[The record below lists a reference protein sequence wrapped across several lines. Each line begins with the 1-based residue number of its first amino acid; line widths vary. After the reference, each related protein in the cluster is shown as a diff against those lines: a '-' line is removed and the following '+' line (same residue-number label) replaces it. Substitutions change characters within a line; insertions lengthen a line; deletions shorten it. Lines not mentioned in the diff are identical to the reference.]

1 VRIGGDFVS
10 DGDGREREVLR
21 PRIGGRGGE
30 VPQERVPRFRSG
42 LLARVARIGG
52 ASGAASSRPRGT
64 PSARDV
70 PRPGPFARRC
80 VIKARFVP
88 MNAYGKRAAVLH
100 LSYVERDG
108 VELDGAAGS
117 IYGPGEASDVRG
129 ALSVPMEDEK
139 RQFRFIVSP
148 EDVGDADLT
157 AFTRR
162 LMAQVQADLGRV
174 LVWGAVNHWNTDNP
188 HVHVIVRG
196 IDKAGRDVTIDGRY
210 LAEGMRNRAQA
221 ILTNELGPRT
231 EVDVQNQLA
240 REVRQERFTSLDRL
254 LQNCEQRGGVVL
266 EARLPRDGRASR
278 VRLTARLGR
287 LEQLGLAVRTS
298 PIGWQLSEGWADT
311 LRGLGQASDV
321 IKRIHAAVP
330 GADPSR
336 LVVVDE
342 SSTRPPVEGVVRAKG
357 LHDELAARPFVV
369 IEGVDGRVYYAPMS
383 VAAVEKVAEGDIV
396 RLAVDSPARSEGGFP
411 ARPRVLLRRLGPP
424 VREQVGYHG
433 PTWLDT
439 MAGRASEGPGSFA
452 RQVAEGLARRDATM
466 KAMGIETAVPGDRLA
481 ALGRV
486 EAKALGARLAAE
498 RGYNFRTSPGGLAGT
513 LTIGPMLS
521 SGRQYAVVIDDNS
534 KCLWVLPASKQLRRL
549 EGQPVQ
555 GQMNRDGRLF
565 VSRAGPGRRAPGP
578 ER

>member
-1 VRIGGDFVS
+1 VRIGGELVS
-10 DGDGREREVLR
+10 DGDGREREDLR
-21 PRIGGRGGE
+21 PRIGARGGE
-30 VPQERVPRFRSG
+30 VPQERVPRFRNR

-52 ASGAASSRPRGT
+52 GSGTASSRPRGT
-64 PSARDV
+64 ASARDV
-70 PRPGPFARRC
+70 PLPGALARRC

-108 VELDGAAGS
+108 VEQDGGS
-117 IYGPGEASDVRG
+117 GSLYGPAEASDVRG
-129 ALSVPMEDEK
+129 ALSARMEDEK

-148 EDVGDADLT
+148 EDGAEADLT

-188 HVHVIVRG
+188 HVHLIVRG
-196 IDKAGRDVTIDGRY
+196 LDEAGRDVTIDGRY
-210 LAEGMRNRAQA
+210 LAEGMRSRAQA

-231 EVDVQNQLA
+231 EVDVQKQLA
-240 REVRQERFTSLDRL
+240 REVRQERFTSLDGV
-254 LQNCEQRGGVVL
+254 LQSCEQRGGVVL

-298 PIGWQLSEGWADT
+298 PIGWQLRDGWADT
-311 LRGLGQASDV
+311 LRGLGQASDIV
-321 IKRIHAAVP
+321 KRMHAAVP
-330 GADPSR
+330 GADPSH
-336 LVVVDE
+336 LIVVDE
-342 SSTRPPVEGVVRAKG
+342 SSTRPAVDGVVRAKG

-369 IEGVDGRVYYAPMS
+369 IEGVDGRVYYAPTS

-396 RLAVDSPARSEGGFP
+396 RLAVESPPRSEGGVP
-411 ARPRVLLRRLGPP
+411 PRPRVLLRRLGPP
-424 VREQVGYHG
+424 VREQVGYRG

-439 MAGRASEGPGSFA
+439 MAGRAPEVPGSFV
-452 RQVAEGLARRDATM
+452 REITEGLARRDATM
-466 KAMGIETAVPGDRLA
+466 KAMGIQTVVPGDRLA
-481 ALGRV
+481 ALARV

-498 RGYNFRTSPGGLAGT
+498 RGYTFRSSPAGLVGT
-513 LTIGPMLS
+513 LTMGPTLS
-521 SGRQYAVVIDDNS
+521 SGRQYAVVADDES
-534 KCLWVLPASKQLRRL
+534 KSLWVLPASKQLRRL
-549 EGQPVQ
+549 EAQPVRAA
-555 GQMNRDGRLF
+555 MDRDGRLF
-565 VSRAGPGRRAPGP
+565 VSRAGPGRRAPGR